1 MLRVRK
7 VKLASGGTSVQI
19 VSGGHDYKIIKH
31 VGSTKDQVKLNNL
44 IKIAYDFVRK
54 SEKTSPLFPE
64 NLNYES
70 KNETVLVSQLDFVGL
85 NYSFAYELLNKYY
98 KLNGFDLLDDNLL
111 KDLSIIRIIDPCSK
125 LRSLKLLSKY
135 FEINYTKNTL
145 YKGLLRFNKLK
156 DKAEEIAFEYAK
168 KYLSFDFSL
177 VFFDITTLYF
187 ETFKEDKEEFLK
199 PGFSKDGKPAQPQI
213 LVSLVVTKEGY
224 PIAMDVFSGNTF
236 EGHTMIPTIEKFKKL
251 HNIENLTIVADAG
264 MLSFDNIQKLISK
277 NIKYIVGAR
286 VSNLPLKLIKE
297 ASNTLNRREGT
308 FFQVQTDKGL
318 LICDYSV
325 KRANKNR
332 SDRKKQIQKALNQ
345 INSNYKQNKRLRFLK
360 ETTKSNFTINN
371 ELIEKDELLEGI
383 KGYYTNLENL
393 APSLIVSRYKDLW
406 HVEKSFRIAK
416 SDLLARPI
424 FHYKK
429 ESIKAHILI
438 VFLSLC
444 LIKSIEIKNDKSIRE
459 IKDVIMSVPDVRL
472 LNNTT
477 GEIITK
483 RQKNRE
489 TEELIKQL
497 KY

>member
-7 VKLASGGTSVQI
+7 VKLASGGVSVQV
-19 VSGGHDYKIIKH
+19 VSGGHDYKIVDHI
-31 VGSTKDQVKLNNL
+31 GSSKDQAKLNNL

-64 NLNYES
+64 NHVSES
-70 KNETVLVSQLDFVGL
+70 RNNIVLVSQLDFVGL
-85 NYSFAYELLNKYY
+85 NYSFAYEYLNKYY
-98 KLNGFDLLDDNLL
+98 KLNGFDFLNDNLL
-111 KDLSIIRIIDPCSK
+111 RDLAIIRIIDPCSK
-125 LRSLKLLSKY
+125 LRSLKLLKRY

-145 YKGLLRFNKLK
+145 YKGLLKFNKLK
-156 DKAEEIAFEYAK
+156 DDAEKIAFEYAK

-187 ETFKEDKEEFLK
+187 ETFKEDEEEFLK
-199 PGFSKDGKPAQPQI
+199 PGFSKDGKSQQPQI

-224 PIAMDVFSGNTF
+224 PIAMDTFSGNTF
-236 EGHTMIPTIEKFKKL
+236 EGHTMIPVIEKFKDT
-251 HNIENLTIVADAG
+251 HSIENLTVVADAG
-264 MLSFDNIQKLISK
+264 MLSFDNIQKLVSK

-286 VSNLPLKLIKE
+286 ISNLPLKLIKE
-297 ASNTLNRREGT
+297 LSEYLNKQEGIY
-308 FFQVQTDKGL
+308 FERKTDKGL
-318 LICDYSV
+318 LICDYST

-383 KGYYTNLENL
+383 KGYYTNLENQS
-393 APSLIVSRYKDLW
+393 PNLIVARYKDLW

-444 LIKSIEIKNDKSIRE
+444 LSKAIELKNNKSVRE

-483 RQKNRE
+483 RQKNKE
-489 TEELIKQL
+489 TEELIKQI